1 MLEAYGFVPDM
12 SASVHLNARRVL
24 GETPTALYFSRP
36 NNLAFHDL
44 TKGRSIPPA
53 TAEIMGLGTKFVP
66 TPERTSGRQAAEKAL
81 ERFERDLGW
90 KVFWAGKPSKNKFKK
105 SKLYTKSAKHA
116 KLPPRLIDTRLCR
129 FRKVMLSLYQ
139 K

>member
-12 SASVHLNARRVL
+12 SASVHINARRVL
-24 GETPTALYFSRP
+24 GETPTALYFSQP

-90 KVFWAGKPSKNKFKK
+90 KVFWAGKPSKNKLKNPNITLGLLDVPNF
-105 SKLYTKSAKHA
+105 
-116 KLPPRLIDTRLCR
+116 PPG
-129 FRKVMLSLYQ
+129 
-139 K
+139 